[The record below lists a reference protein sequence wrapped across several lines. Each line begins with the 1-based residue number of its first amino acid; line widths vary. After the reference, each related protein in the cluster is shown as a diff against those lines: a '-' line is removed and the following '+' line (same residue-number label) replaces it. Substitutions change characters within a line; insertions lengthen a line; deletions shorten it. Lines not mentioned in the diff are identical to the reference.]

1 MIKQKRGFFL
11 FLASLIP
18 GAGELYMGFRRQGLS
33 IMLLFWSLFA
43 LGAGT
48 GMDWLVMFVPV
59 IWLYSFFNVHNLK
72 SLSEEEFY
80 SLEDSYILHFEEF
93 IGEGNTFFH
102 KYRTLVAVL
111 LIVFGFSI
119 LWNNFSDIL
128 YWVLPGFLAGVVREI
143 SYQLPQI
150 IIAIAIVIAGFYIL
164 SDKKHQLKDK
174 ERDESSREHY
184 WEPYRPF
191 QQSDEPDPARN
202 EERPFENRRPFR
214 DNEAPANYYQNTE
227 VQPPVYTADEPAAPF
242 AETKDDTVKSADE
255 YPPYPEEELI
265 KDENA

>member
-18 GAGELYMGFRRQGLS
+18 GAGELYMGFRKQGLS

-128 YWVLPGFLAGVVREI
+128 YWVLPGFLAGIVREI

-227 VQPPVYTADEPAAPF
+227 V
-242 AETKDDTVKSADE
+242 KDNTVKSTDE